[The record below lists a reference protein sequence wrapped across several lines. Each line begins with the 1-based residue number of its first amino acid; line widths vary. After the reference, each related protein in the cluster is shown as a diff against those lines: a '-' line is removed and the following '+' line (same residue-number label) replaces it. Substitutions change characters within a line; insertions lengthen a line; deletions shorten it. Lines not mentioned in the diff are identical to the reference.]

1 MVYSSFNVDFD
12 VAATFFVL
20 VVLIYIV
27 LKYPK
32 NSLRNQLF
40 VGLAVSILCATV
52 TDIFA
57 SVCIFYGNVL
67 PHWLIIVANTLY
79 FALGVLV
86 SYLLVVY
93 VGDCIIPSY
102 GVKLPTRVHRVL
114 FEVFLIALVM
124 NCKYGF
130 FFYIARGGEYVH
142 GPAYIIVYVIP
153 MIYVLYTGIIIPI
166 NYKWIGWKN
175 AFFTES
181 YVLISTTGQILQ
193 FVFFSETLIILYA
206 ASLAL
211 LIMFFSL
218 ETPDYQKLNDT
229 LIQLEQA
236 NHAKDDFLAHM
247 SHEIRTPI
255 NGILGLNEM
264 ILRKTKEEETRSYA
278 LDVKSATDTLYK
290 LINDILD
297 FSRIASGKMEII
309 MTEYETVGLLRDIR
323 NMLFNKAE
331 GKGLKFLYEISPD
344 LPKTLLGDDIR
355 IKQVLINLIN
365 NGIKYTKKG
374 SICLRV
380 WGEKQGESQLIHY
393 EVRDTGVGI
402 KEEEMS
408 KVFEAFERVDKQ
420 NTREIE
426 GAGLGMSI
434 TTNLLHLM
442 DSEIE
447 LESEYGKGSTFSF
460 AILQKVVDA
469 TPIGKQNWSQEIKQ
483 SNYEYQ
489 TKIYAPEARIL
500 FVDDNAINRKV
511 FRGLLAG
518 IGSKVTDLES
528 GMECLKEIKE
538 KKYDLIFLDHMM
550 PQLDGIETLK
560 RIQREEHFC
569 KKTPVIALT
578 ANAVI
583 GMREKYLEE
592 GFDDFLSKP
601 IIPEQLE
608 NMLVR
613 WLPKELQKAVPD
625 KGVQELSVDEP
636 SENVED
642 AMLKKELAQINQQ
655 SVESLPESAEI
666 DWKIGLLHMKE
677 VAMLREIAIDFY
689 KNIDRE
695 LELLE
700 SLIPNLSKK
709 ECLDRYR
716 IEVHAL
722 KSTAASI
729 GAMQVSSFARSLEA
743 AAKAN
748 NLGRVASLHPIF
760 TETMYELK
768 CVLKELVKDDTGLD
782 KRIELSEI
790 TTILQQLQ
798 NSLKERE
805 YDAADECMEKIKAYS
820 YEPKTQQKIDQL
832 DLCVMNLEAE
842 NGIAVILELIA
853 SLDE

>member
-57 SVCIFYGNVL
+57 SVCIFYGNLL

-86 SYLLVVY
+86 PYLLVVY

-130 FFYIARGGEYVH
+130 FFSIARGGEYVH

-193 FVFFSETLIILYA
+193 FVFFSETLITLYA

-625 KGVQELSVDEP
+625 KGAQEVSVDEP

-666 DWKIGLLHMKE
+666 DWKIGLLHMPE

-700 SLIPNLSKK
+700 SLIPNLSEK